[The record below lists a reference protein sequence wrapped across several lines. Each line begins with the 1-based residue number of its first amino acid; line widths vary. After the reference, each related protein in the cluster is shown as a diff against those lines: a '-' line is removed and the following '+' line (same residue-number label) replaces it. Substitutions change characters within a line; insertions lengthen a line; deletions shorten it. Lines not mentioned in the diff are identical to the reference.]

1 MAQSVLQS
9 LFRES
14 KNRPADRAA
23 FVQAM
28 ARLSS
33 LRSSKE
39 EQSNAR
45 KAAKDAQK
53 GA

>member
-1 MAQSVLQS
+1 MAHGILQS

-14 KNRPADRAA
+14 KNRPLDRAA

-28 ARLSS
+28 TRLSS

-39 EQSNAR
+39 EQPKVR